1 MYSQICAQVK
11 FYSPL
16 IRGSNVY
23 EIQEDYFFFHYCME
37 FLPKIAGG
45 DLTSFTLT

>member
-23 EIQEDYFFFHYCME
+23 EIQEDYFFFSLLYG
-37 FLPKIAGG
+37 ISA
-45 DLTSFTLT
+45 